1 MAKKTKKIML
11 TDPIDVD
18 KFSKEVNIIVP
29 KDYKSMKAKKYTKKN
44 TKKELTWMEKI
55 KNFLQKLTLR

>member
-1 MAKKTKKIML
+1 ML

-18 KFSKEVNIIVP
+18 RFNKDVNLIVP
-29 KDYKSMKAKKYTKKN
+29 KEYTMKAKKYAKKN

>member
-18 KFSKEVNIIVP
+18 RFNKEVNLIVP
-29 KDYKSMKAKKYTKKN
+29 KEYTMKAKKYAKKN

-55 KNFLQKLTLR
+55 KNFLQKFTLR